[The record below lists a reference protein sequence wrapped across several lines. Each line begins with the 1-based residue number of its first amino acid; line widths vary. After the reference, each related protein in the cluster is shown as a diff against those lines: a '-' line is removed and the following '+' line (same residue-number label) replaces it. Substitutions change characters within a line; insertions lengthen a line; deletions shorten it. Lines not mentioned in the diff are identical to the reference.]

1 MEQQSWVKLY
11 DHVSAYNRLVDSEV
25 IQKPSMQV
33 ALYERRNDENA
44 TFLSMARKDV
54 ANGDY
59 FTKVSEMS
67 QFLIEIGAV
76 PEIIHNASGDD
87 IKHRYTSAIGY
98 AYREIYGGRTRIEL
112 PSRESIQRFVE
123 NYKGDR

>member
-11 DHVSAYNRLVDSEV
+11 DHVSAYNRMVDSEV
-25 IQKPSMQV
+25 IQKPPMQV
-33 ALYERRNDENA
+33 SLYERRNDENVS
-44 TFLSMARKDV
+44 FLSMAREDV

-67 QFLIEIGAV
+67 EFLIEIGAV
-76 PEIIHNASGDD
+76 PEIIRNASDED
-87 IKHRYTSAIGY
+87 IKHRYESAIGY
-98 AYREIYGGRTRIEL
+98 AYREIYGGRIRVEL

-123 NYKGDR
+123 NYKG